1 LSKYI
6 PPSNIIPELYLE
18 FARRLQPDD
27 CIITFNYDVLLER
40 SLDAVGK
47 PYRLFPYRY
56 KSFGRNTDFI
66 DSSKEEI
73 IILKM
78 HGSIDWFD
86 KSEYLELEQSFK
98 EQGATILPTHPV
110 FNTAFDWGISKVL
123 DGPRRSNDPLLNMYR
138 IAKIED
144 LYKKGIL
151 FMATPWILS
160 PSTNKIIYARPLE
173 EFWNGIGRSGGDR
186 FGMAI
191 IGYSLPEHDNYARQA
206 IYSLTRNYQR
216 LNWGIDYF
224 GFRKTPLVLVDYKT
238 SDKDI
243 NNFKNNYRFIDFEKS
258 TLHINGFDHEAI
270 EKIFA

>member
-1 LSKYI
+1 
-6 PPSNIIPELYLE
+6 
-18 FARRLQPDD
+18 
-27 CIITFNYDVLLER
+27 
-40 SLDAVGK
+40 
-47 PYRLFPYRY
+47 
-56 KSFGRNTDFI
+56 
-66 DSSKEEI
+66 
-73 IILKM
+73 M

-98 EQGATILPTHPV
+98 EQDATILPTHPV
-110 FNTAFDWGISKVL
+110 FNTAFDWGISKIL
-123 DGPRRSNDPLLNMYR
+123 DGPRRSNDPLLNMHR

-186 FGMAI
+186 FGMTI
-191 IGYSLPEHDNYARQA
+191 IGYSFPEHDNYARQA

-258 TLHINGFDHEAI
+258 ILHMNGFDHEAI